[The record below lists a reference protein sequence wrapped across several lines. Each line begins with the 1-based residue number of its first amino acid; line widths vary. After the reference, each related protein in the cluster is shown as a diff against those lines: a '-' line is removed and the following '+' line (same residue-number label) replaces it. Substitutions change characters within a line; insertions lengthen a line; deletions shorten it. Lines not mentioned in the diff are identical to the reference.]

1 MINNNSAN
9 PGNSYDSLGHS
20 SGALGQGN
28 MSFNPYNNQSNNS
41 NKLAQ
46 FNIKTNGTTADN
58 QMMMAPELSLPNIP
72 AMGSG
77 NNDTKMSN
85 NEAFLAF
92 LQKNGDSDDEEW
104 VRKSIKSS
112 KVLYKWVVVVV
123 YY

>member
-9 PGNSYDSLGHS
+9 SANSYDTQGHS

-46 FNIKTNGTTADN
+46 FNSKNNTATTHN

-72 AMGSG
+72 AISNG

-92 LQKNGDSDDEEW
+92 LQKNEDSDDEEW